1 MTTGAVTSTY
11 SLINPAKDEFGR
23 ITKIILDKINVDLH
37 GKTLMSSVGSKTSG
51 TNKIVSLFDNKDF
64 YQPINNKLLL
74 KCLGFAEQKY
84 NFLKMIRK

>member
-37 GKTLMSSVGSKTSG
+37 GKTLISSVGSKTSG

-64 YQPINNKLLL
+64 YQPINKKLLS
-74 KCLGFAEQKY
+74 KCLGFTKQKY